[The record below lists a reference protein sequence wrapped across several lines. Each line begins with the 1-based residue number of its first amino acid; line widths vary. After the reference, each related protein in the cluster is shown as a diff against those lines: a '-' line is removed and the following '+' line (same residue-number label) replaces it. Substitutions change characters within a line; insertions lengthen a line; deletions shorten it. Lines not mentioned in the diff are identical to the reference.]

1 MPARQRGSVVK
12 RGASWQARWYD
23 ENGARASHGGFATKT
38 DAADWLT
45 DKVREV
51 AALRRGDLPAPGTIP
66 TVTELVDGYLASHE
80 VDPATTSKLKYELAH
95 AKREFGDRRID
106 ELRPLELSTWRSTL
120 PPRTR
125 HQPFGAFKAVLEHA
139 VTLGLLQVNPAARI
153 KNRRVKLDEDREIR
167 PFTSWD
173 EVGAIGEELTPIY
186 RQIPAMLVGTGLR
199 PEELYGLEWRDVDL
213 KTGVLSIERVYSQ
226 GRLKPCMKSDR
237 QRRRVP
243 LRGRVLDA
251 LGALPRGFG
260 ATPVFTARDGGRIN
274 HATFR
279 MRHWTPALKAAG
291 IDHRSVYTTRH
302 TFAAWSI
309 AAGIQLFY
317 LSRIMGTSV
326 QMLDE
331 RYGHLVPD
339 SEEILRGLL
348 DVYDQQQ
355 EQSTSAVR

>member
-1 MPARQRGSVVK
+1 M
-12 RGASWQARWYD
+12 
-23 ENGARASHGGFATKT
+23 
-38 DAADWLT
+38 
-45 DKVREV
+45 
-51 AALRRGDLPAPGTIP
+51 
-66 TVTELVDGYLASHE
+66 VDGYLATHE

-95 AKREFGDRRID
+95 AKREFGGQRID
-106 ELRPLELSTWRSTL
+106 ELRPLELSTWRATL
-120 PPRTR
+120 PARTR
-125 HQPFGAFKAVLEHA
+125 HQPFGAFKAVLEQA
-139 VTLGLLQVNPAARI
+139 VTLGLLQTNPAARI

-173 EVGAIGEELTPIY
+173 EVDAIGEELTELY
-186 RQIPAMLVGTGLR
+186 EQIPVVLVGTGLR

-213 KTGVLSIERVYSQ
+213 KAGVLSVERVYTQ
-226 GRLKPCMKSDR
+226 QRLKPCMKSDR

-251 LGALPRGFG
+251 LRAVPTGFG
-260 ATPVFTARDGGRIN
+260 ATPVFTSRNGERIN
-274 HATFR
+274 HETFR

-339 SEEILRGLL
+339 SEEMLRGLL
-348 DVYDQQQ
+348 DTYDATFGHEVGTEVAQ
-355 EQSTSAVR
+355 